1 MQIRYDNAT
10 HYQGDNNLNG
20 RIAEGQ
26 LFDPTATGGST
37 AVNV

>member
-1 MQIRYDNAT
+1 MTIRYDNAT

-26 LFDPTATGGST
+26 LFDTNPIVDNTN
-37 AVNV
+37 VNV